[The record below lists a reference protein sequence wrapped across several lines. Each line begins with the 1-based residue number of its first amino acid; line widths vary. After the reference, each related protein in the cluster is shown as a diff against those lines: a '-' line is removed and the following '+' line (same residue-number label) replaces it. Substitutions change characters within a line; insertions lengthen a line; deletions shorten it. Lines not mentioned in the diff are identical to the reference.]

1 MTDPKHEEL
10 ALAGI
15 VSKSPTPIR
24 IKLVPAKVQL
34 EDLLYR
40 THVIDLVGRV
50 FFNSIGNFCEK
61 NGVLKNSQCV
71 VWLVYQ
77 NPIFI

>member
-1 MTDPKHEEL
+1 MTNSKHEEL
-10 ALAGI
+10 VLHGNCF
-15 VSKSPTPIR
+15 KSPNPFR
-24 IKLVPAKVQL
+24 IKLVPAKVPF

-40 THVIDLVGRV
+40 THVIDLVGCV

-71 VWLVYQ
+71 VCLVYQ